1 MQRHLVIIEYN
12 DHNNNSRKIK
22 LNLLHN
28 LHYVGFINQHLHQ
41 RRISEHKSSN
51 SSIGRHM
58 KKHGVENPNL
68 TDSFSVLKECRK
80 QVQMPCLRA
89 AINTRTQTIIECA
102 SDSILSKIFYWI
114 YITMEHARIQPNLF
128 KLQLLKQLKNL
139 TFLTLDNDVWCIKT
153 SNDVFWV

>member
-1 MQRHLVIIEYN
+1 MGVSTTRPILSMWILIYSFS
-12 DHNNNSRKIK
+12 DTS
-22 LNLLHN
+22 
-28 LHYVGFINQHLHQ
+28 YVWVACGFTNRHLHQ